1 MPGLGLL
8 RRLLC
13 REQPSPPM
21 LPFDVPEETSLL
33 LVGII
38 VGHVALV
45 GILVC
50 ALGRQDTDPDWMKK
64 EKEKQGK
71 AQ

>member
-1 MPGLGLL
+1 
-8 RRLLC
+8 
-13 REQPSPPM
+13 M